1 MADGLALTPAYPQ
14 IIVVLR
20 ILSKITRLLTLGR
33 AVVGFQMLS
42 TSAVFAFGN
51 VVLSGVERRSRQ
63 YGHGVEGDDSECELH
78 VCRSEKTIGYDC
90 DGSN

>member
-14 IIVVLR
+14 IIVVLC
-20 ILSKITRLLTLGR
+20 IFSKITRLFALGR
-33 AVVGFQMLS
+33 AVVGFEMLS

-51 VVLSGVERRSRQ
+51 IVLSGVKRGSRR
-63 YGHGVEGDDSECELH
+63 YGHDVEGDYSECELH
-78 VCRSEKTIGYDC
+78 VGRSEEIFGYNC

>member
-14 IIVVLR
+14 IIIVLR
-20 ILSKITRLLTLGR
+20 IFSKITRLLTLGR
-33 AVVGFQMLS
+33 AVVGFEMLS

-63 YGHGVEGDDSECELH
+63 YGHDVEGDDSECELH
-78 VCRSEKTIGYDC
+78 DGISEVTGGFDC